1 MTSAAA
7 GPPRRPARRGP
18 APGTPRP
25 PRMTRAARERQL
37 LKIAAEVFTTR
48 GFVDT
53 TMDEV
58 ADRAG
63 ITKPVIYDHFGSKE
77 GLLAACVA
85 TATDDVRRVTM
96 AAWQVERPGAT
107 IKDYLRESARAFLE
121 YVADN
126 EVSFRLIRDLSA
138 ASTTGASAVDRMRAD
153 QVSAAVGIEDRLVG
167 WRLRHPE
174 TTIDEAAEIV
184 AAVIWGGLRGF
195 IVPR

>member
-1 MTSAAA
+1 
-7 GPPRRPARRGP
+7 
-18 APGTPRP
+18 
-25 PRMTRAARERQL
+25 MTRAARERQL

-85 TATDDVRRVTM
+85 TASDDVRRVTM

-153 QVSAAVGIEDRLVG
+153 QVSASVGILRRAAALRERPIAEVEAIAEIVVGIEDRLVG

>member
-1 MTSAAA
+1 
-7 GPPRRPARRGP
+7 
-18 APGTPRP
+18 
-25 PRMTRAARERQL
+25 MTRAARERQL
-37 LKIAAEVFTTR
+37 LRIAAEVFTNR

-53 TMDEV
+53 TMDEI

-85 TATDDVRRVTM
+85 TASDDVRRVTM

-107 IKDYLRESARAFLE
+107 IKDYLRESARAFLD

-126 EVSFRLIRDLSA
+126 DVSFRLIHDLSA
-138 ASTTGASAVDRMRAD
+138 ASAAGAAAVDRMRAD
-153 QVSAAVGIEDRLVG
+153 QVSASVDILRRAAALRERPIADVEAIAEIVVGIEDRLVG

-174 TTIDEAAEIV
+174 TTIEEAAEIV